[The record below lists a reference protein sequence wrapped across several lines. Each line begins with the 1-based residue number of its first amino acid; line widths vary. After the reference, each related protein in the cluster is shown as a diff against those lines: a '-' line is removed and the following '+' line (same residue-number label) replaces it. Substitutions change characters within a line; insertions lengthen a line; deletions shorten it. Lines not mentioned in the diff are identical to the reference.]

1 VLLGWRNECRKIK
14 MMADGMQQRSGAS
27 DMAEPN
33 VGNVERVV
41 SSLMG
46 VRMLLDGLYRP
57 SLLRMIVGSALLC
70 RGVTGH
76 SALYRALG
84 LDTRKGLDAI
94 AGTDGPVTRPRRTT
108 AQTPEAP
115 AFTEGPTPGSQTPVA

>member
-1 VLLGWRNECRKIK
+1 MVDR
-14 MMADGMQQRSGAS
+14 MQQGGRAT

-46 VRMLLDGLYRP
+46 VRMLLEGLYRP
-57 SLLRMIVGSALLC
+57 SLLRMILGSALLC

-76 SALYRALG
+76 SALYRLLG
-84 LDTRKGLDAI
+84 VDTRQGLDAI
-94 AGTDGPVTRPRRTT
+94 GGSERPATQTRPAAPFT
-108 AQTPEAP
+108 ASPPQGAP
-115 AFTEGPTPGSQTPVA
+115 APLA

>member
-1 VLLGWRNECRKIK
+1 
-14 MMADGMQQRSGAS
+14 
-27 DMAEPN
+27 MAETN

-41 SSLMG
+41 SSLIG

-57 SLLRMIVGSALLC
+57 SLLRMIMGSALLC

-84 LDTRKGLDAI
+84 LDTRQGLDAI
-94 AGTDGPVTRPRRTT
+94 GVGKARRPSGGAAAAPPARSF
-108 AQTPEAP
+108 AEGAP
-115 AFTEGPTPGSQTPVA
+115 AATPAPMGGGSIPH

>member
-1 VLLGWRNECRKIK
+1 
-14 MMADGMQQRSGAS
+14 MADGQRHDGA
-27 DMAEPN
+27 DAAETN

-41 SSLMG
+41 SSLIG

-57 SLLRMIVGSALLC
+57 SLLRMIMGSALLC

-84 LDTRKGLDAI
+84 LDTRQGLDAI
-94 AGTDGPVTRPRRTT
+94 GGGEARRPAGST
-108 AQTPEAP
+108 AGAP
-115 AFTEGPTPGSQTPVA
+115 APRSFAEAAPAPAPAPMGGGPIPH

>member
-1 VLLGWRNECRKIK
+1 
-14 MMADGMQQRSGAS
+14 MMADGMQHSRGAS

-33 VGNVERVV
+33 VGNAERVV

-46 VRMLLDGLYRP
+46 VRMLLEGLYRP
-57 SLLRMIVGSALLC
+57 SLLRMVVGSALLC

-84 LDTRKGLDAI
+84 VDTRQGLDAI
-94 AGTDGPVTRPRRTT
+94 GGHDRPAARPQPTT
-108 AQTPEAP
+108 AQTPVAP
-115 AFTEGPTPGSQTPVA
+115 AFTDGPTPGAQTPVA